1 MSLEFE
7 PCTDEYLTKLWEH
20 INWDAAEQKLLDMQA
35 QISRAA
41 YRKDTETIETL
52 QQTLVC
58 DLDVKCLAVRHV
70 TSTSCS
76 PGVDGIKWRTPSEKM
91 RAAMS
96 LTSKNYKPSPL
107 RQIRL
112 VAKNTGRERYPQLPT
127 YYDRAM
133 SVLYGYSLIPV
144 TEAYAERKSF
154 AFRPGRSTQ
163 DAHAYVIELIR
174 KEDAPDFVFYGDV
187 KACYANIQ
195 HDWLIA
201 HAPMNKQVLSKF
213 LSAGIV
219 YDGELFPS
227 AGTGIS
233 EGSNL
238 SPYLANFTLD
248 GMQKKVYEALHG
260 TISPLDYANGNLLRF
275 ADDVL
280 VTVRTQEAAQI
291 VRQCL
296 TEFLAERGLAFSEEK
311 TKVCSVT
318 EGFTFLSRTYVK
330 KDGLVY
336 SYPADAAVDRFIEDL
351 RETITTNHKSQRD
364 LILLLNRKLKGWA
377 GYFRCTD
384 ASMAFRKV
392 DAAVQTALLETA
404 TKRHPKMALAK
415 IKAKYWYQ
423 ESDGRYCYALP
434 DDKSVRLIRLADTVL
449 LTIKKPKTNENPFT
463 NRDYHEKRLHT
474 RDISNVTG
482 PYRAVWERQEGR
494 CYYCGRPILT
504 DQLRTTIQ
512 LDLTKPPSVRNS
524 AYVHACCK
532 GNEVELIRTIA
543 DISVPT
549 SYDMHAVLEGIA
561 ADHPKSTRTKRPITP
576 SWKHYKLKR
585 FFAASTER
593 SITLT
598 FQQLEAID
606 DQPLPKTAKTDRS
619 WWNPRPNC
627 NMIAEAWLTEGYELY
642 SINLAAEK
650 LTLHRQHGASKL
662 TIPKELTD
670 GPLPENAVYELETHM
685 QYIIKKYGLKKP
697 RK

>member
-248 GMQKKVYEALHG
+248 GMQNKVYETLHG
-260 TISPLDYANGNLLRF
+260 TTSA
-275 ADDVL
+275 
-280 VTVRTQEAAQI
+280 
-291 VRQCL
+291 
-296 TEFLAERGLAFSEEK
+296 
-311 TKVCSVT
+311 
-318 EGFTFLSRTYVK
+318 
-330 KDGLVY
+330 
-336 SYPADAAVDRFIEDL
+336 
-351 RETITTNHKSQRD
+351 
-364 LILLLNRKLKGWA
+364 
-377 GYFRCTD
+377 
-384 ASMAFRKV
+384 
-392 DAAVQTALLETA
+392 
-404 TKRHPKMALAK
+404 
-415 IKAKYWYQ
+415 
-423 ESDGRYCYALP
+423 
-434 DDKSVRLIRLADTVL
+434 
-449 LTIKKPKTNENPFT
+449 
-463 NRDYHEKRLHT
+463 
-474 RDISNVTG
+474 
-482 PYRAVWERQEGR
+482 
-494 CYYCGRPILT
+494 PI
-504 DQLRTTIQ
+504 
-512 LDLTKPPSVRNS
+512 P
-524 AYVHACCK
+524 
-532 GNEVELIRTIA
+532 
-543 DISVPT
+543 
-549 SYDMHAVLEGIA
+549 
-561 ADHPKSTRTKRPITP
+561 
-576 SWKHYKLKR
+576 
-585 FFAASTER
+585 
-593 SITLT
+593 
-598 FQQLEAID
+598 
-606 DQPLPKTAKTDRS
+606 
-619 WWNPRPNC
+619 
-627 NMIAEAWLTEGYELY
+627 
-642 SINLAAEK
+642 
-650 LTLHRQHGASKL
+650 
-662 TIPKELTD
+662 ELTD
-670 GPLPENAVYELETHM
+670 RKKSRKLESKGAHAMEQKKMKKRTAPPRYDDAFKAGAVRLVTEQGRQPVEVAKELGICIDTLRSWLKASGVQMGQVSRQNREQKRIRELEAENRSLRKLLSEKDEV
-685 QYIIKKYGLKKP
+685 IDVLKKSVGILSKP
-697 RK
+697 